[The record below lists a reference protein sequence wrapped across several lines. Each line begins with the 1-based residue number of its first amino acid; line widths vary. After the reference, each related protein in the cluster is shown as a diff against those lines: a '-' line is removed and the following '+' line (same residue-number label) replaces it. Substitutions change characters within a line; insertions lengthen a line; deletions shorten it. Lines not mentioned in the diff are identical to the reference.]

1 MCVVILQKIEFMP
14 TFHQLR
20 VAALDRLTSKAVRVH
35 FEIPEALK
43 PVFQYN
49 SGQYITLKADIQGE
63 EVRRAYSL
71 CSSPSE
77 ANLAVGVKEVTNGRF
92 STFVNRELQA
102 GDVMEVS
109 EPEGRFTFDPMH
121 ASGALF
127 GVAAGS
133 GITPLLS
140 IAKTAVANNTPFVL
154 VYGNKTAED
163 TMFAEEL
170 AKLKAA
176 YPELFHLHQM
186 FSQEA
191 VENSRFGR
199 IDAGFIKWAL
209 KQHQEYTFQSLYL
222 CGPEPLIELSQ
233 KTLKDAGYA
242 EEQIKF
248 ELFTSSST
256 TPEEATADLAEGQV
270 AYSVLL
276 DGETHQFTADSK
288 NLVLDAVLAENVD
301 APYSC
306 QGGICSSC
314 IARVTEGKTE
324 MVKNQIL
331 TDGEV
336 AEGLV
341 LTCQTKVLSAK
352 ISLDY
357 DDV

>member
-43 PVFQYN
+43 PVFQFN
-49 SGQYITLKADIQGE
+49 SGQYITLKADFQGE

-71 CSSPSE
+71 CSSPTE
-77 ANLAVGVKEVTNGRF
+77 ANLAIGVKEVANGRF
-92 STFVNRELQA
+92 STYVNRELRA
-102 GDVMEVS
+102 GDVIEVS
-109 EPEGRFTFDPMH
+109 EPEGRFTFEPKGTP
-121 ASGALF
+121 GALF
-127 GVAAGS
+127 GIAAGS

-140 IAKTAVANNTPFVL
+140 IAKTALANNTPFVL

-163 TMFAEEL
+163 TMFKEEL
-170 AKLKAA
+170 AQLKTD
-176 YPELFHLHQM
+176 YPKLFHLHSM
-186 FSQEA
+186 YSQEA

-199 IDAGFIKWAL
+199 IDAGFIKWTL
-209 KQHQEYTFQSLYL
+209 KQHQDYNFQSHYL

-233 KTLKDAGYA
+233 ETLKDLGYA

-248 ELFTSSST
+248 ELFTSSAPT
-256 TPEEATADLAEGQV
+256 EETPSEVTEGQV
-270 AYSVLL
+270 SYAVLL
-276 DGETHQFTADSK
+276 DGETHEFTADSK
-288 NLVLDAVLAENVD
+288 SLVLDAVLAEQVD

-336 AEGLV
+336 ADGLV
-341 LTCQTKVLSAK
+341 LTCQTKALSAK

>member
-20 VAALDRLTSKAVRVH
+20 VAAIDRLTSKAVRIR

-43 PVFQYN
+43 PVFQFN

-77 ANLAVGVKEVTNGRF
+77 TDLAVGVKEVTNGRF
-92 STFVNRELQA
+92 STYVNRELMA
-102 GDVMEVS
+102 GDLMEVS
-109 EPEGRFTFDPMH
+109 EPEGRFTFDPNGAM
-121 ASGALF
+121 GALF

-163 TMFAEEL
+163 TMFTEEL
-170 AKLKAA
+170 AQLKTD
-176 YPELFHLHQM
+176 YPELFHLHSM
-186 FSQEA
+186 YSQEA

-209 KQHQEYTFQSLYL
+209 KQHQDYTFQSLYL

-233 KTLKDAGYA
+233 ETLKDAGYA

-256 TPEEATADLAEGQV
+256 PSEEATADLAEGQV
-270 AYSVLL
+270 AYSVVL
-276 DGETHQFTADSK
+276 DGETHTFTADSK

-352 ISLDY
+352 LSLDY